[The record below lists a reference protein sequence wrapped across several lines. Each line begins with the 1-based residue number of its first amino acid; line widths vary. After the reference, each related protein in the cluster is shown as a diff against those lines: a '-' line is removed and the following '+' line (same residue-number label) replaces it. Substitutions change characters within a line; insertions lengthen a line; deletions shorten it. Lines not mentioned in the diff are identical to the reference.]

1 MKKANQSPET
11 IPTKSPKSELVTNPD
26 DIIQSKSF
34 VNRVAKILV
43 CLSEGKNAVTEIADD
58 CNLSMSTTHRLLNLL
73 AEPGFTIYD
82 PANHQY
88 HLGPLVGHLAA
99 NPNVT
104 HHFLLRVTRDEMKR
118 LSDIT
123 EETLVLSTLHGI
135 QSQVLMSISS
145 KHSLRVHEEDE
156 IGRDVH
162 SLTPLA
168 AGQKVLLSQ
177 LDDAALNSILK
188 FIKAMDNPLMDIE
201 QVKGELKQIG
211 EQGYAITRGVKIPDV
226 MAISAPVK
234 NYIAPLS
241 ITILGPESRLSRPA
255 SHFAAEL
262 LISVNR
268 LSSTIQ
274 EFFAGGLEKF

>member
-1 MKKANQSPET
+1 
-11 IPTKSPKSELVTNPD
+11 
-26 DIIQSKSF
+26 
-34 VNRVAKILV
+34 
-43 CLSEGKNAVTEIADD
+43 
-58 CNLSMSTTHRLLNLL
+58 MSTTHRLLNLL
-73 AEPGFTIYD
+73 TEPGFTIYD

-88 HLGPLVGHLAA
+88 HLGPLVGQLAA

-123 EETLVLSTLHGI
+123 RETLILSILHGI
-135 QSQVLMSISS
+135 QSQSLTSIPS
-145 KHSLRVHEEDE
+145 KHSLRVHETDE

-177 LDDAALNSILK
+177 LDDAGLNSILK
-188 FIKAMDNPLMDIE
+188 FVKALDNPLMDIE
-201 QVKGELKQIG
+201 QVKRELEQVG

-241 ITILGPESRLSRPA
+241 ITVLGPESRLSRPA
-255 SHFAAEL
+255 SHFTAEL
-262 LISVNR
+262 LISANR
-268 LSSTIQ
+268 LSNTIQ
-274 EFFAGGLEKF
+274 EFFGRGLERF

>member
-1 MKKANQSPET
+1 MKNKNQLQET
-11 IPTKSPKSELVTNPD
+11 IPTKPVKLELVTNPD

-34 VNRVAKILV
+34 VNRIAKILV
-43 CLSEGKNAVTEIADD
+43 CLGEGKNAVTEIADD
-58 CNLSMSTTHRLLNLL
+58 CHLSMSTTHRLLNLL
-73 AEPGFTIYD
+73 TEPGFTIYD

-88 HLGPLVGHLAA
+88 HLGPLVGQLAA

-123 EETLVLSTLHGI
+123 RETLILSILHGI
-135 QSQVLMSISS
+135 QSQSLTSIPS
-145 KHSLRVHEEDE
+145 KHSLRVHETDE

-177 LDDAALNSILK
+177 LDDAGLNSILK
-188 FIKAMDNPLMDIE
+188 FVKALDNPLMDIE
-201 QVKGELKQIG
+201 QVKRELEQVG

-241 ITILGPESRLSRPA
+241 ITVLGPESRLSRPA
-255 SHFAAEL
+255 SHFTAEL
-262 LISVNR
+262 LISANR
-268 LSSTIQ
+268 LSNTIQ
-274 EFFAGGLEKF
+274 EFFGRGLERF